1 MGNLLQCC
9 DHPYAADESLQS
21 SINKD
26 LEVVEYL
33 DVGIK
38 ASGKLQ
44 LLDAMLMEIKSRGL
58 KVLILFQV
66 HAILARRV

>member
-1 MGNLLQCC
+1 M
-9 DHPYAADESLQS
+9 
-21 SINKD
+21 KD
-26 LEVVEYL
+26 LQPIEYL

-44 LLDAMLMEIKSRGL
+44 LLDRLLLELKRQHL

-66 HAILARRV
+66 RMLDFSDPDNL

>member
-1 MGNLLQCC
+1 M
-9 DHPYAADESLQS
+9 
-21 SINKD
+21 KD
-26 LEVVEYL
+26 LQPIEYL

-44 LLDAMLMEIKSRGL
+44 LLDRLLLELKRKHL

-66 HAILARRV
+66 RMLDFSDPDKIFKFC